1 MTWSKLCEAIAYIV
15 RELVAL
21 AKARGDASVREHA
34 ANDGSGLL
42 LKQLNPGS
50 ANIDQ
55 PSTGKPGRE
64 TGSMDER

>member
-21 AKARGDASVREHA
+21 AKARRDASVREHA

-50 ANIDQ
+50 TDVD
-55 PSTGKPGRE
+55 KPATSESRRE
-64 TGSMDER
+64 TGSVDER

>member
-21 AKARGDASVREHA
+21 AKARRDTSVREHA

-50 ANIDQ
+50 ADIDQ
-55 PSTGKPGRE
+55 PSTGESRRG
-64 TGSMDER
+64 TWTVDER

>member
-21 AKARGDASVREHA
+21 AKARRDDSVREHA

-50 ANIDQ
+50 PDVDKSAT
-55 PSTGKPGRE
+55 SESRRE

>member
-21 AKARGDASVREHA
+21 AKARRDTTVREHA

-50 ANIDQ
+50 ADIDK
-55 PSTGKPGRE
+55 PSTGEPGRG
-64 TGSMDER
+64 TGTMDER

>member
-21 AKARGDASVREHA
+21 AKARRDTTVREHA

-50 ANIDQ
+50 TDVDKPA
-55 PSTGKPGRE
+55 TGEPGRG
-64 TGSMDER
+64 TGTVDER

>member
-1 MTWSKLCEAIAYIV
+1 MTWSKICEALVYFV

-21 AKARGDASVREHA
+21 VKTRRDTSVRERA

-50 ANIDQ
+50 ANTSQ
-55 PSTGKPGRE
+55 SATGESTRGIG
-64 TGSMDER
+64 TMDE

>member
-1 MTWSKLCEAIAYIV
+1 MSWSKLCEAIAYIV
-15 RELVAL
+15 RELVDL
-21 AKARGDASVREHA
+21 AKARRDVSVREHA

-55 PSTGKPGRE
+55 PATGEPGRE
-64 TGSMDER
+64 TGTVDER